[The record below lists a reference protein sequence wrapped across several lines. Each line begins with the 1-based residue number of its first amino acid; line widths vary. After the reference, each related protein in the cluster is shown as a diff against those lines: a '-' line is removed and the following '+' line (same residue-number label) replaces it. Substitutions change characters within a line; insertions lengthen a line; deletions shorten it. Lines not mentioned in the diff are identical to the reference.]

1 MMNKIINDQQCL
13 LDLALCLALNAKNIL
28 QNTAG
33 ISSFQLVL
41 GREPKL
47 LLSLSDKLL
56 VLSMKPC
63 SEVLQDNLSVVNSAG
78 KVFHNFRN
86 K

>member
-33 ISSFQLVL
+33 ISPFQLVL
-41 GREPKL
+41 GRKSKL
-47 LLSLSDKLL
+47 SSTLSDNLFD
-56 VLSMKPC
+56 LSIKPC
-63 SEVLQDNLSVVNSAG
+63 SEVLQDILSAVHSAG
-78 KVFHNFRN
+78 
-86 K
+86 